1 MGIFNITSM
10 VVDTSKKT
18 AFYYAV
24 FLFVGLVSPS
34 AQQLP
39 HQLQSFKLERRNMER
54 RFGDL
59 DEVLPL
65 LFDLQYDLL
74 KEDVQVQGSAPLELN
89 EGDQYWP
96 VKRSIGTG
104 PDHGCVCPS
113 PASEQRVQRG
123 SNMDQMEADGDGAN
137 TDTSLQMLMM
147 LQQMRDKIDRQ
158 ISVKHG
164 RDITTPAGFS
174 RLSPFRPSG
183 NTQQW
188 REIMKNIG

>member
-1 MGIFNITSM
+1 MII
-10 VVDTSKKT
+10 
-18 AFYYAV
+18 
-24 FLFVGLVSPS
+24 
-34 AQQLP
+34 
-39 HQLQSFKLERRNMER
+39 R
-54 RFGDL
+54 
-59 DEVLPL
+59 
-65 LFDLQYDLL
+65 
-74 KEDVQVQGSAPLELN
+74 
-89 EGDQYWP
+89 DQYWP

-113 PASEQRVQRG
+113 PASEHRVQRG
-123 SNMDQMEADGDGAN
+123 SNMDQMEADSAN

-183 NTQQW
+183 KVHNNISFLFKYCVRKHPTMERNHEKYW
-188 REIMKNIG
+188 LIERENYLPFTAGMK

>member
-1 MGIFNITSM
+1 MII
-10 VVDTSKKT
+10 
-18 AFYYAV
+18 
-24 FLFVGLVSPS
+24 
-34 AQQLP
+34 
-39 HQLQSFKLERRNMER
+39 R
-54 RFGDL
+54 
-59 DEVLPL
+59 
-65 LFDLQYDLL
+65 
-74 KEDVQVQGSAPLELN
+74 
-89 EGDQYWP
+89 DQYWP

-113 PASEQRVQRG
+113 SASEHRVQRG
-123 SNMDQMEADGDGAN
+123 SNMDQMAVDGDGAN

-183 NTQQW
+183 KGPNNVSYSKIVSGNTQQW